1 MVSVW
6 SRQMVCGRWYVGRW
20 YVADGA
26 GESAFF
32 GGGWQ
37 RTGRRGASEDGTY

>member
-1 MVSVW
+1 M
-6 SRQMVCGRWYVGRW
+6 CGLGRWYVADGMW
-20 YVADGA
+20 ADGMWADGA